1 MLSVTGR
8 RRHEEIPSADPR
20 CDSLFPSSFIV
31 ALPRILFPAA
41 RLRRAWPFR
50 YDRSFWSIDG
60 TTDDDLLFYAV
71 EVKDTR
77 KARAKAG
84 NHYDALWKKGGIYVD
99 DIPWAKRRGGDR
111 R

>member
-1 MLSVTGR
+1 MRPPGW
-8 RRHEEIPSADPR
+8 PS
-20 CDSLFPSSFIV
+20 
-31 ALPRILFPAA
+31 
-41 RLRRAWPFR
+41 R

-77 KARAKAG
+77 KARTKAG

-99 DIPWAKRRGGDR
+99 DIPWAKRSGGDR